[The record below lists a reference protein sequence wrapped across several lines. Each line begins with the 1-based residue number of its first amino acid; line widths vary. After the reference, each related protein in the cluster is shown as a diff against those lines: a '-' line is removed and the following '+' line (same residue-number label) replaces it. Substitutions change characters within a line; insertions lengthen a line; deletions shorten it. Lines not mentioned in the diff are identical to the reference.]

1 MNGSP
6 AATCHGSARCCPA
19 GEGKGFR
26 LRRGWLRRTAGFH
39 CTICYSGFFEETRE
53 GSWKALEITG
63 NIPLVVLVVVLILF
77 SAFFSGSETA
87 YFSLQRSTVEQMRR
101 GGGRRKS
108 VASLLERP
116 RKLLVTILLG
126 NLLMNIGATSAV
138 TAFAISVFG
147 EKGVGLSIIVMTLV
161 ILIFGEISPKSVA
174 LQNPS
179 RFAELSSPVYK
190 FLLVMF
196 GPLQWALSQI
206 ADMAVETSRRL
217 WGEPSREYESRELV
231 AAVEAGFRSGLFEK
245 FETEI
250 LTNFFL
256 FSETTVEEIQTPRVE
271 VFAVDADIPLS
282 EAVSMVKRAGYSRV
296 PLYSETT
303 DNIVGT
309 LLSKEL
315 LRYHKKEKVP
325 LRRIMEEPWFVPESK
340 RIRYLLN
347 EFINAHKHFA
357 VVVDEHGAY
366 TGIVA
371 LEDILEEIFGE
382 IRDRREPKV
391 KPYHF
396 IEPGEIA
403 VEGACRLENLSKL
416 TGVELES
423 EEAETV
429 AGYLIERLGRI
440 PREGESFL
448 IGQLRFLVLSA
459 DENKVSK
466 LKVEKR
472 HAGEEEQ

>member
-1 MNGSP
+1 
-6 AATCHGSARCCPA
+6 
-19 GEGKGFR
+19 
-26 LRRGWLRRTAGFH
+26 
-39 CTICYSGFFEETRE
+39 
-53 GSWKALEITG
+53 LEISG
-63 NIPLVVLVVVLILF
+63 NIPLVILVIVLILF

-101 GGGRRKS
+101 GGRRRRS
-108 VASLLERP
+108 AASLLDRP
-116 RKLLVTILLG
+116 RRLLVTILLG
-126 NLLMNIGATSAV
+126 NLLVNIGATSAV
-138 TAFAISVFG
+138 TAFAISAFG
-147 EKGVGLSIIVMTLV
+147 GKGVGISIILMTLL

-179 RFAELSSPVYK
+179 RFAELSSPVYR
-190 FLLVMF
+190 FLLVLF
-196 GPLQWALSQI
+196 GPLQWSLSRI
-206 ADMAVETSRRL
+206 ADKAVETSRGL

-256 FSETTVEEIQTPRVE
+256 FAETTVEEIQTPRIE
-271 VFAVDADIPLS
+271 VFAVDADLPLS
-282 EAVSMVKRAGYSRV
+282 EAVRKVKQPGYSRV

-315 LRYHKKEKVP
+315 LKYPKDEKMP
-325 LRRIMEEPWFVPESK
+325 LRRFMEEPWFVPESK

-366 TGIVA
+366 TGIVT

-403 VEGACRLENLSKL
+403 VEGTYRLENLGKL
-416 TGVELES
+416 MGVDLES
-423 EEAETV
+423 QEVETV
-429 AGYLIERLGRI
+429 AGYLVERIGRI
-440 PREGESFL
+440 PREGESFI
-448 IGQLRFLVLSA
+448 IGRLRFLVLSA
-459 DENKVSK
+459 DETKVSK

-472 HAGEEEQ
+472 RDGEEDER